1 MIPAVENA
9 SSLRE
14 ARLLLR
20 EYSHRINNEFASAI
34 SIVSIAAMRSTTDEA
49 KCTLTAVK
57 DRLFNYAQVHH
68 ALEMPEASVLIDG
81 AAYVR
86 SLCRAISR
94 SRLASQGIRL
104 ELKEKK
110 FQMHSERCWR
120 LGLIVSEL
128 ITNSARHAFVGRG
141 GAIRVEL
148 LPSASFVECRV
159 ADNGGGDPGAR
170 PGHGLKIVNA
180 LAHSLGGTFEQ
191 HSGTHGTASLVVFPL
206 DRA

>member
-1 MIPAVENA
+1 MTPTVEDAA
-9 SSLRE
+9 SLCE

-34 SIVSIAAMRSTTDEA
+34 SIVSMAAMRSTTDEA

-68 ALEMPEASVLIDG
+68 ALEMPESSVLIDG

-94 SRLASQGIRL
+94 SKLASQGIKLVL
-104 ELKEKK
+104 EEKK
-110 FQMHSERCWR
+110 FRLHSERCWR

-128 ITNSARHAFVGRG
+128 ITNSAHHAFAGRG

-159 ADNGGGDPGAR
+159 TDNGAGEPAAR

-180 LAHSLGGTFEQ
+180 LAHSLGGTFKQ
-191 HSGTHGTASLVVFPL
+191 SFGPHGATSVLVFPL
-206 DRA
+206 DPA